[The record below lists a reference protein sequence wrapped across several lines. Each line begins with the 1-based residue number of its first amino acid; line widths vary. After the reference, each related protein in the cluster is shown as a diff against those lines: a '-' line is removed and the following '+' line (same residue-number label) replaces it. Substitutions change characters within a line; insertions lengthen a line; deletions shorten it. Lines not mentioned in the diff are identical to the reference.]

1 MRTVTLRI
9 GTYVKDIGLDVRVTS
24 YTQKACFNALNQ
36 YQENGILEIHFLGEM
51 SHLRTDVIARRSRV
65 GCAEKG
71 TRGQF
76 HCHRWIK
83 TTELTAKRR
92 Q

>member
-1 MRTVTLRI
+1 MRTVTPRT
-9 GTYVKDIGLDVRVTS
+9 GTYVKDIGLEVRVTS
-24 YTQKACFNALNQ
+24 YTKKACFNALNQ

-51 SHLRTDVIARRSRV
+51 SHLRTNVIARRSRV

-76 HCHRWIK
+76 HSV
-83 TTELTAKRR
+83 TGG
-92 Q
+92 